1 MKRYLPSVAPY
12 LHLFIALVV
21 VVTPATKALA
31 QATGYYATVGGGLSN
46 TASGSYATVAGG
58 GYNTASGNA
67 SSVNGGVFNTASGF
81 FSTVAGGGANT
92 ASGSF
97 SFAAGCGADTN
108 NQNGSFVWADSGCA
122 SLQASAANQFVI
134 RASGG
139 AAFYSNSSL
148 TSGVQLAPGAG
159 SWSSVS
165 DRNAKENFA
174 SVNTTQ
180 LLAHVLALP
189 ITTWNYKSQ
198 AASIRHMGPM
208 AQDFYSIFNVGEDDK
223 HITEIDEGGVALAA
237 IQGLNQKLEDQL
249 KQKDSE
255 ITALREQLRLLS
267 RRLSRVKQ
275 TARHA
280 GGPPEPKLEARK

>member
-1 MKRYLPSVAPY
+1 M
-12 LHLFIALVV
+12 VV
-21 VVTPATKALA
+21 FDPATRVLA
-31 QATGYYATVGGGLSN
+31 QATGPYATVGGGLSN

-108 NQNGSFVWADSGCA
+108 NQSGAFVWADGGCA
-122 SLQASAANQFVI
+122 SLQASSANQFVI

-139 AAFYSNSSL
+139 VAFYSNPSL

-174 SVNTTQ
+174 SVDTTR

-208 AQDFYSIFNVGEDDK
+208 AQDFYSTFNIGEDDR

-249 KQKDSE
+249 KQKDDE
-255 ITALREQLRLLS
+255 IASLRGQLQLLA
-267 RRLSRVKQ
+267 RRLSQVEQ
-275 TARHA
+275 TTRPA
-280 GGPPEPKLEARK
+280 GGRPEPDLKAQR